1 MHFENYGQSWGDQYI
16 VCSPNL
22 KVGDQCLSNQI
33 TSVVSPGLQA
43 LLVAQT
49 YRNLYRLVLLI
60 LAVLSCFQYFK
71 VFAH

>member
-1 MHFENYGQSWGDQYI
+1 MHFENYGHSWGDQYI